1 MKAVFSFPV
10 IVCALTMWSCSQA
23 SMPSSP
29 SALGTLTT
37 APGTGGRLT
46 TRDDPPAP
54 APAPAPGPTNPAPA
68 AGAPTPAS
76 IIVGIISYFGQGSFN
91 PNPIT
96 ANVGDAIVFTNND
109 AREHHIVLD
118 DGTDVGDV
126 MPGMSTA
133 PLTLASPTA
142 SFHCTI
148 HPTMVGTINMP
159 LPPDMSYSPPG
170 DDYNYNS

>member
-1 MKAVFSFPV
+1 MRMKAAFSFFL

-37 APGTGGRLT
+37 SGIGGRLV
-46 TRDDPPAP
+46 TRDDPPPAP
-54 APAPAPGPTNPAPA
+54 APAPAP
-68 AGAPTPAS
+68 TPAS
-76 IIVGIISYFGQGSFN
+76 VMVSIISYFGQGSFN

-96 ANVGDAIVFTNND
+96 ANVGDGIVFTNTD

-118 DGTDVGDV
+118 DGTDVGDM
-126 MPGMSTA
+126 MPGTSSA
-133 PLTLASPTA
+133 PLTLTTATA

-148 HPTMVGTINMP
+148 HPTMTGTINMP
-159 LPPDMSYSPPG
+159 LPPDMSYTPPT
-170 DDYNYNS
+170 DDYGYY

>member
-1 MKAVFSFPV
+1 
-10 IVCALTMWSCSQA
+10 
-23 SMPSSP
+23 MPSSP
-29 SALGTLTT
+29 SVLGTIT

-46 TRDDPPAP
+46 TRDDPPPAP
-54 APAPAPGPTNPAPA
+54 APAPAPDPNAPAPA
-68 AGAPTPAS
+68 PDPNAPAPAPDPNAPAPAPTAGAPTPAS
-76 IIVGIISYFGQGSFN
+76 VLVSIISYFGQGSFN

-96 ANVGDAIVFTNND
+96 ANVGDSIVFTNSD

-126 MPGMSTA
+126 MPGASTA

-148 HPTMVGTINMP
+148 HPTMTGTINLP
-159 LPPDMSYSPPG
+159 LPPDMSYTPPT
-170 DDYNYNS
+170 DDYGYY